1 MNLDVISYKL
11 YNWYMYIDTQML
23 GRAFTVFL
31 GWGGGGGGV
40 LKGWVIKGD
49 HVLFYS
55 CWTHYYLLL
64 HIYYIYLNNIRLQV
78 RLIDMHF
85 M

>member
-1 MNLDVISYKL
+1 
-11 YNWYMYIDTQML
+11 MYIDTQML

-31 GWGGGGGGV
+31 GWGGGGGGGV

-55 CWTHYYLLL
+55 C
-64 HIYYIYLNNIRLQV
+64 
-78 RLIDMHF
+78 
-85 M
+85 